1 MEPEP
6 EPQPQPQPQPPQE
19 HLEELQV
26 ELADQS
32 LEAYQDLMES
42 THNHP
47 SVRQVEDALAN
58 LGTEDDARRLA
69 KSAVHIQSRYR
80 GHAARSD
87 ISAQLKQQAIDRVRS
102 EGKRQPEHDEQFG
115 AQLAACR
122 GTAATRNSAH
132 KADFA
137 EAAHGRPRRL
147 VVDKAGAADAAQ
159 SRPKLR
165 ARASTIH
172 SPPSSRQLNRARSH
186 TSGVKLQPSHRFAP
200 GPGAAR
206 QNLSA
211 DTAASAAPLP
221 GPLLRRQATA
231 PAAGSG
237 RELNNTL
244 AVARAPLTAEHAAL
258 PAGEAAGHGAEELGL
273 AHEKLEAE
281 RTELAAQLQA
291 LQAQSQREVTA
302 WGDAHA
308 AEQGRIAALEE
319 QLEGLRRERTALSE
333 EREAM
338 AQERKKLQRMQNRA
352 AKARGTGGDLSAEQL
367 GRLEHQWSAQFERLE
382 RLLRGR
388 EMMKKTRRRA
398 LRVAKANRKQHRP
411 AESEPAHEAENPRRQ
426 RRHRRRRRRRTAG
439 KGEAAGG
446 GGWRTVGATPPS
458 MLFSADSLG
467 LDEEDATAADG
478 AGAPLSECPAAFAA
492 RCSRRSHAVEV
503 RLAYLSQAS
512 F

>member
-1 MEPEP
+1 M
-6 EPQPQPQPQPPQE
+6 
-19 HLEELQV
+19 
-26 ELADQS
+26 
-32 LEAYQDLMES
+32 
-42 THNHP
+42 
-47 SVRQVEDALAN
+47 
-58 LGTEDDARRLA
+58 
-69 KSAVHIQSRYR
+69 
-80 GHAARSD
+80 
-87 ISAQLKQQAIDRVRS
+87 
-102 EGKRQPEHDEQFG
+102 
-115 AQLAACR
+115 
-122 GTAATRNSAH
+122 
-132 KADFA
+132 
-137 EAAHGRPRRL
+137 GRC
-147 VVDKAGAADAAQ
+147 
-159 SRPKLR
+159 
-165 ARASTIH
+165 
-172 SPPSSRQLNRARSH
+172 
-186 TSGVKLQPSHRFAP
+186 
-200 GPGAAR
+200 
-206 QNLSA
+206 
-211 DTAASAAPLP
+211 
-221 GPLLRRQATA
+221 
-231 PAAGSG
+231 
-237 RELNNTL
+237 
-244 AVARAPLTAEHAAL
+244 
-258 PAGEAAGHGAEELGL
+258 
-273 AHEKLEAE
+273 
-281 RTELAAQLQA
+281 
-291 LQAQSQREVTA
+291 
-302 WGDAHA
+302 HA

-411 AESEPAHEAENPRRQ
+411 AESEPVHEAENPRRQ

>member
-6 EPQPQPQPQPPQE
+6 EPQPQPPQHQE

-102 EGKRQPEHDEQFG
+102 EGKQQPEHDEQFG
-115 AQLAACR
+115 AQLAAFR
-122 GTAATRNSAH
+122 GTAATRNIAH

-147 VVDKAGAADAAQ
+147 AADKAGATDAAQ

-186 TSGVKLQPSHRFAP
+186 TSGVKLEPSQRFGP

-206 QNLSA
+206 QNLSV
-211 DTAASAAPLP
+211 DTAAPAAPPP
-221 GPLLRRQATA
+221 GPLRRQATA

-237 RELNNTL
+237 RELNTL
-244 AVARAPLTAEHAAL
+244 TAPLTAEHAAL
-258 PAGEAAGHGAEELGL
+258 PAGEEAGHVAAGHGADEAGP

-281 RTELAAQLQA
+281 RAELAAQLQA

-352 AKARGTGGDLSAEQL
+352 AKARGPGGDLSAEQL

-411 AESEPAHEAENPRRQ
+411 AESEPANETENTRRQ
-426 RRHRRRRRRRTAG
+426 RRRRRRRRRTAG